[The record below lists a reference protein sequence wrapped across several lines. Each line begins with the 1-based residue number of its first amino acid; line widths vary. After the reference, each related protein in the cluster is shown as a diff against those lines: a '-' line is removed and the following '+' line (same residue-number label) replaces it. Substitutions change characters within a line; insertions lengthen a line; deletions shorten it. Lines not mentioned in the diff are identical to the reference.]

1 MSLNIH
7 LSNSA
12 GDGLKLLKV
21 QEETEAKVDEFSLK
35 KDVAKVT
42 PDIIKEAAH
51 KLKSGKSDPVFSFS
65 SDKLHQVCV

>member
-1 MSLNIH
+1 MSLNIY

-12 GDGLKLLKV
+12 GDDLELFKV

-35 KDVAKVT
+35 DVAKVT
-42 PDIIKEAAH
+42 PDIVKEAAH

-65 SDKLHQVCV
+65 